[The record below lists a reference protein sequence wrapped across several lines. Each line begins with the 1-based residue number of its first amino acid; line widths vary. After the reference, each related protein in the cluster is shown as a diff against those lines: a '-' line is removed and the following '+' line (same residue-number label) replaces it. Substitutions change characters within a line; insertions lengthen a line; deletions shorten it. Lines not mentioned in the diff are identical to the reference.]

1 MNIELHVVKELKR
14 NSKFQAVKRFWR
26 KAGWKRELH
35 VELVT
40 AKGSGN
46 GVVP

>member
-1 MNIELHVVKELKR
+1 MNVELYVDKELKR
-14 NSKFQAVKRFWR
+14 NRKFQAVKRVGR
-26 KAGWKRELH
+26 KAGWERELH

-40 AKGSGN
+40 TKESGN